1 MGSSKVVTWLIRL
14 SRGLPSD
21 PTRQVRSCGIHANHW
36 MGGTPMQ
43 YLSTASAS
51 VFLSSKLSSHNTY
64 RWKETTKK
72 TNNKLEVLTAEET
85 SEKKTRQYKNN
96 K

>member
-1 MGSSKVVTWLIRL
+1 
-14 SRGLPSD
+14 
-21 PTRQVRSCGIHANHW
+21 
-36 MGGTPMQ
+36 MQ

-96 K
+96 KWL